1 MLVKSDISKRADE
14 LNILAAK
21 GQPLPE
27 NLTSPEQLYFLSL
40 RALYT
45 DYRNKSITVEQ
56 AKKERKQL
64 SKAFIENMYN
74 FQMYKHQTEV
84 HLIYARNFQD
94 IKKNGC
100 EVCNRLYKVLCGLGL
115 DEIEEA
121 LKDE

>member
-21 GQPLPE
+21 GQPLPD

-40 RALYT
+40 RALYI
-45 DYRNKSITVEQ
+45 DYRNKLITVEQ
-56 AKKERKQL
+56 AKKERQQL
-64 SKAFIENMYN
+64 SEAFIENMYN
-74 FQMYKHQTEV
+74 YSLYKHQKDV

-94 IKKNGC
+94 IKNNGC
-100 EVCNRLYKVLCGLGL
+100 EVCNRLYKILCGLGL

-121 LKDE
+121 